1 MEGPGRETG
10 VVRRS
15 YIEGLIG
22 VFCADTD
29 SADEYNRSN
38 NFTNQKYC
46 SIQKAVKNGAPMYF
60 SVSKIG

>member
-15 YIEGLIG
+15 YIEGLIV
-22 VFCADTD
+22 VFCADN
-29 SADEYNRSN
+29 AEEYNRSN

-60 SVSKIG
+60 SVSGIG